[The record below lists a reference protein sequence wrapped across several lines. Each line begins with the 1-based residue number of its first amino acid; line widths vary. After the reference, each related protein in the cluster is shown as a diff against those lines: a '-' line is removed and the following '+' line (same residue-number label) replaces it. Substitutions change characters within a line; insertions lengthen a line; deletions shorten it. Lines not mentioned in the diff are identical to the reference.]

1 MTNPDKTVEQ
11 FNPVCGSGGFLARV
25 ADIYYT
31 PSQVIAHVQGR
42 TVDDYH
48 HLIANPPYG
57 LESDGKTPQLG
68 Q

>member
-1 MTNPDKTVEQ
+1 
-11 FNPVCGSGGFLARV
+11 VCGSGGFLARV